1 MNTSEIVALLEA
13 NGLFERSIT
22 VERGAFLKKGGSIDT
37 NIYFVEDG
45 SLYIF
50 IIDGEE
56 EHIIRFGYKGSIIV
70 SLDSFLTGKPSGFY
84 IQAIKKTK
92 LRIATKKSF
101 LQFIR
106 QSPAH
111 QELWVSM
118 LEGLVLQQIERE
130 KDLLIQSPV
139 ERYKRVL
146 KRSPQLFQQ
155 IPNKYIAS
163 YLRMSAETL
172 SRLKKR

>member
-1 MNTSEIVALLEA
+1 MNNSEIISLLEA

-22 VERGAFLKKGGSIDT
+22 VERGDFLKKGGSIDT
-37 NIYFVEDG
+37 NIYLVENG
-45 SLYIF
+45 SLYVF
-50 IIDGEE
+50 IMDGEE
-56 EHIIRFGYKGSIIV
+56 ERIIRFGYKGNIIV

-92 LRIATKKSF
+92 LSIATKEAF
-101 LQFIR
+101 LHFMQ
-106 QSPAH
+106 QSEAG
-111 QELWVSM
+111 QKLQVSI

-130 KDLLIQSPV
+130 KDLLIQSPA
-139 ERYKRVL
+139 ERYKRIL